1 MADSNPV
8 VAATPYPF
16 YATGQDSGDD
26 SFQAALVSH
35 SGASVERN
43 QDAQFGALRT
53 QHVHRDVEAGKR
65 ETVQAK
71 FDLVVAQKD
80 AEIRNADRFAS
91 IEKQLAGMK
100 ADALQRDIGQ
110 LREDKLMGVLD
121 RILAKLP

>member
-1 MADSNPV
+1 
-8 VAATPYPF
+8 
-16 YATGQDSGDD
+16 
-26 SFQAALVSH
+26 
-35 SGASVERN
+35 VERN